1 MTITGEFKKKH
12 AKYRASKKNHSMGGS
27 RMAFFVSKGFDVKYA
42 S

>member
-1 MTITGEFKKKH
+1 MTITGEFKKNH
-12 AKYRASKKNHSMGGS
+12 AKYRASKKDHSMGGS